1 MLRPLPALSAILCL
15 SFFLVGATCG
25 PSSGASEAEEI
36 RLSFTLAP
44 ALVGASVRVD
54 IIGASARS
62 YLPSLETISPG
73 QYWSPD
79 NPVRRDVP
87 KVTLVFERGGPQVQT
102 FPSTNQKWTS
112 WLAAGA
118 EVLVV
123 MVDAPGLQSK
133 PLIVE
138 LINVSGAL
146 LPVLEFLIQE
156 SGIHLVTAKPVK

>member
-1 MLRPLPALSAILCL
+1 L

-25 PSSGASEAEEI
+25 PQVA
-36 RLSFTLAP
+36 RPKPKKFDLKFTLAP

-102 FPSTNQKWTS
+102 FPSTDQKWTS

-138 LINVSGAL
+138 LDQRQWGNT
-146 LPVLEFLIQE
+146 PVLEFLIQE